1 MTAEARPVA
10 TGGGG
15 APADLPAA
23 VRVQILATEHWGL
36 LATRSLSWTE
46 SFSRA
51 GMFLASLSA
60 AVVALALVAQAS
72 QFGDAFIAFALVV
85 LPFVLFIGLATHAR
99 LVAANVEDLYW
110 VLGMNRLRHAYLELA
125 PELEPYFITSAHDDP
140 RGVLLSI
147 GARPELS
154 SPTASLLH
162 ALVTTPGMIAVIN
175 AMVGAVIVS
184 KDGTIVGQ
192 GYHEMAGGPHAEVCA
207 LDEAG
212 DLARGVLLAVQLW
225 YQGRSYG
232 DLEDRFGPV
241 RFPSPTVPGDR

>member
-175 AMVGAVIVS
+175 AMVGAVI
-184 KDGTIVGQ
+184 G
-192 GYHEMAGGPHAEVCA
+192 A
-207 LDEAG
+207 LATVQFG
-212 DLARGVLLAVQLW
+212 LAMMPGIGIGALAFVVLLAVQLW